1 MTKSDYPM
9 QKATQLTLLKCIIVL
24 GLLLILSGHSLL
36 VVDGFRQYFGM
47 YSYMLGAMCI
57 AIGLILSL
65 PTKIY
70 LTILLM
76 RHEGHDSKL

>member
-1 MTKSDYPM
+1 MIKVITPCKKPPTHPIKMHHSIGTV
-9 QKATQLTLLKCIIVL
+9 AHF
-24 GLLLILSGHSLL
+24 GGHSLL

-57 AIGLILSL
+57 AIGLFSRS
-65 PTKIY
+65 TKIY